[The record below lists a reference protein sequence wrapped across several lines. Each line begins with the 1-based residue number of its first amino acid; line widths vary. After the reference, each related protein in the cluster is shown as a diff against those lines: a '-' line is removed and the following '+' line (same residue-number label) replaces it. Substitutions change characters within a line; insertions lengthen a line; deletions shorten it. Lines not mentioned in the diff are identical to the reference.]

1 MIAVGEAGLAK
12 ASPEAAMAPARPVG
26 LRALDRRQGR
36 LLLLLIL
43 AVSVF

>member
-1 MIAVGEAGLAK
+1 M

-26 LRALDRRQGR
+26 LRADDRRQGF
-36 LLLLLIL
+36 LLLIL